1 VHEAVHLLSLL
12 DHESGLTLAPLAVA
26 NGGAQTTGEHNSS
39 LRAVAEAGQLLKK

>member
-26 NGGAQTTGEHNSS
+26 NGGDETTDEHKSS
-39 LRAVAEAGQLLKK
+39 LRAVAKAGQLLKK